1 MTRNDRFRHWLP
13 FGALIAAVILLPVI
27 VPSKYVINIMFLV
40 AIYGVLSLSLGVL
53 IGHAGLFSLAQP
65 TWFGVG
71 AYVAGVLAVR
81 NIVPPWIGIIAGAL
95 FVALIA
101 YILGAPLLR
110 LRGHYLACATFGVLI
125 IGEIA
130 FVQLSDLTGGNTGLL
145 DIPPL
150 SIYGFVFRNILH
162 YYFLSWALCIGSLWF
177 YSNLVKSRVG
187 RAIRSSHDSETA
199 SKAMGIN
206 VPKYRLQLFVLT
218 SAVTGLAGGIFCFY
232 LRFAAPSIFS
242 FALLV
247 ELILMIIIGGIGDL
261 WGYLLGSLVILW
273 LGESINVYLS
283 KILPVMTGE
292 VQAVFFGILIILVL
306 IFMPRGLSGWV
317 NQLTHWGKRTYGQVR
332 RKTVDG

>member
-1 MTRNDRFRHWLP
+1 
-13 FGALIAAVILLPVI
+13 
-27 VPSKYVINIMFLV
+27 
-40 AIYGVLSLSLGVL
+40 
-53 IGHAGLFSLAQP
+53 
-65 TWFGVG
+65 
-71 AYVAGVLAVR
+71 
-81 NIVPPWIGIIAGAL
+81 
-95 FVALIA
+95 
-101 YILGAPLLR
+101 
-110 LRGHYLACATFGVLI
+110 
-125 IGEIA
+125 
-130 FVQLSDLTGGNTGLL
+130 
-145 DIPPL
+145 
-150 SIYGFVFRNILH
+150 
-162 YYFLSWALCIGSLWF
+162 
-177 YSNLVKSRVG
+177 
-187 RAIRSSHDSETA
+187 
-199 SKAMGIN
+199 MGIN

-317 NQLTHWGKRTYGQVR
+317 NRFMHWGKRTYGQVR
-332 RKTVDG
+332 RKTADG

>member
-1 MTRNDRFRHWLP
+1 MNRSGRVRPHLP
-13 FGALIAAVILLPVI
+13 WFILIGAVVLLPVI
-27 VPSKYVINIMFLV
+27 IPSKYVIGVMFLV
-40 AIYGVLSLSLGVL
+40 GIYGVLAISLGIL

-81 NIVPPWIGIIAGAL
+81 EITPPWIGIIMGAL
-95 FVALIA
+95 FVALIS
-101 YILGAPLLR
+101 YSMGAPLLR
-110 LRGHYLACATFGVLI
+110 LRGHYLACATFGLLI

-130 FVQLSDLTGGNTGLL
+130 FTQLSDITGGNTGLL

-150 SIYGFVFRNILH
+150 SINGFVFRNVFH

-177 YSNLVKSRVG
+177 YSNLIHSRVG

-199 SKAMGIN
+199 SKSMGIN
-206 VPKYRLQLFVLT
+206 VPRYRLQLFVLT
-218 SAVTGLAGGIFCFY
+218 SFVTGLAGGVFCFY

-247 ELILMIIIGGIGDL
+247 ELILMIIIGGIGSL
-261 WGYLLGSLVILW
+261 WGYLLGSLVIIW
-273 LGESINVYLS
+273 LGELINVYLG
-283 KILPVMTGE
+283 KVLPVMTGE
-292 VQAVFFGILIILVL
+292 VEAVFFGVLIIFVL

-317 NQLTHWGKRTYGQVR
+317 EQLFRLGKRTYEQVR
-332 RKTVDG
+332 RNPA

>member
-1 MTRNDRFRHWLP
+1 MLM
-13 FGALIAAVILLPVI
+13 AVVILLPVI
-27 VPSKYVINIMFLV
+27 VPSNYVINVMFLV

-53 IGHAGLFSLAQP
+53 VGHAGLFSLAQP

-71 AYVAGVLAVR
+71 AYAAGILAVR
-81 NIVPPWIGIIAGAL
+81 DIAPPWIGIIVGAL

-101 YILGAPLLR
+101 FIMGAPLLR
-110 LRGHYLACATFGVLI
+110 LRGHYLACATFGLLM

-130 FVQLSDLTGGNTGLL
+130 FVQLSGLTGGNTGLL

-150 SIYGFVFRNILH
+150 SVHRFVFRNILH
-162 YYFLSWALCIGSLWF
+162 YYFLAWALCIGSLWF
-177 YSNLVKSRVG
+177 YSNLVRSRVG
-187 RAIRSSHDSETA
+187 RAIRSSHDSEVA
-199 SKAMGIN
+199 SKAMGVNI
-206 VPKYRLQLFVLT
+206 PRIRLQLFVLT

-247 ELILMIIIGGIGDL
+247 ELILMIIIGGIGNL

-292 VQAVFFGILIILVL
+292 VQAVFFGTLIIVVL

-317 NQLTHWGKRTYGQVR
+317 DQLFRLGIRAYGHAR
-332 RKTVDG
+332 RS